1 MAWTHKTVIKEYEMD
16 DKNQQDDVGNVEKF
30 RRTDTHTSDA
40 IVSDIASSPTTNSQ
54 MSDP

>member
-16 DKNQQDDVGNVEKF
+16 DKNQQDDVENVEKF